1 MSESLEFNIH
11 GSKAVYDELEPYLT
25 RGGVIYERSPLIQF
39 SSDAPTAEIVV
50 VTCVAIRALAPVLAA
65 YLKERKRRVVVAKT
79 DGTKLTAENYTA
91 DEVERLLR
99 ASAGDGCEDLYIED
113 ANDKSPSA

>member
-1 MSESLEFNIH
+1 MSGFIEFNIH
-11 GSKAVYDELEPYLT
+11 GTKADYDELEPYLT

-50 VTCVAIRALAPVLAA
+50 VSCIALRALAPVLAA

-79 DGTKLTAENYTA
+79 DGTKLTAVNYTA
-91 DEVERLLR
+91 DEIERLLR
-99 ASAGDGCEDLYIED
+99 ASADGGCDDLYLED
-113 ANDKSPSA
+113 ANDKI